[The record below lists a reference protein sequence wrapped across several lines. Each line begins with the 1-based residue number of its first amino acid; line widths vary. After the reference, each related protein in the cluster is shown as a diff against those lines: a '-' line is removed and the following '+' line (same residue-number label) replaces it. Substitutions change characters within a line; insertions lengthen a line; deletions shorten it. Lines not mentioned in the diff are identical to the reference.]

1 MNKIVRILAVGIIAA
16 VCLSSCAKE
25 PTVDWDTLREDA
37 FEAWM
42 SRNGDGAEKQESG
55 VYIKKLHSESNVVK
69 PPKDGDWVLIDYTGR
84 LMITGDVFTTRDSA
98 VAQRQGTFQY
108 YTHYAPE
115 LVQYKQGEA
124 MIDGLYYAL
133 ATMTEG
139 DSVAAY
145 IPPALSYGTYGG
157 SFGNGYQG
165 EVSSVSANTPVIMN
179 LRLDKIVP
187 DPLSYENTL
196 VREYAYEKWGLGV
209 NDTVA
214 KNMYRRVITPGRD
227 TARVGK
233 DSIVCLYYVGQF
245 LDGFVFDTNMADTAR
260 KHHIYDPDNSNKYDS
275 ISLTVGSRDTAYIK
289 GFYTAVEGLR
299 YGDVAQVVFPSTYGY
314 GSTGISE
321 SDATVIGPYSPLVFT
336 IEVLPRYGDG
346 TARHPYTRQGVQ
358 SVDGNEDG
366 VWATGFVVGAV
377 EGASVETSAKYS
389 DTVTVKTNILLSDI
403 RTASDPSRVFAVELP
418 EGEIR
423 DALNLVDN
431 PSIYRKKIAVY
442 GNITQYLG
450 EKGMVGTTQYT
461 K

>member
-1 MNKIVRILAVGIIAA
+1 MLAAGAIAA
-16 VCLSSCAKE
+16 ACLSSCAKE
-25 PTVDWDTLREDA
+25 PSVDWDALREDA

-42 SRNGDGAEKQESG
+42 SRNGDGAVKQPSG
-55 VYIKKLHSESNVVK
+55 VYIKKLHSESSVVK
-69 PPKDGDWVLIDYTGR
+69 PPKAGDWVLIDYTGR
-84 LMITGDVFTTRDSA
+84 TMIAGDVFTTRDSA
-98 VAQRQGTFQY
+98 VARQQGTFEY

-115 LVQYKQGEA
+115 LVEYELGGA
-124 MIDGLYYAL
+124 MIDGLYHAL
-133 ATMTEG
+133 GAMTEG

-145 IPPALSYGTYGG
+145 IPPSLSYGAYGG

-165 EVSSVSANTPVIMN
+165 QISSVSANTPVIMN

-187 DPLSYENTL
+187 DPLAYENTQ
-196 VREYAYEKWGLGV
+196 VREYAYDNWGLSV
-209 NDTVA
+209 TDTIA
-214 KNMYRRVITPGRD
+214 KNMYRRVIVPGRD
-227 TARVGK
+227 TTHVRK

-260 KHHIYDPDNSNKYDS
+260 KHHIYDSNDSYKYDS
-275 ISLTVGSRDTAYIK
+275 ITLTVGSRDTAYIA
-289 GFYTAVEGLR
+289 GFYKAVEGLR

-314 GSTGISE
+314 GSTGTSA

-346 TARHPYTRQGVQ
+346 TVRHPYTRKGVQ

-377 EGASVETSAKYS
+377 EGTSVETSAKYS

-403 RTASDPSRVFAVELP
+403 RTPSEASRVFAVELP

-423 DALNLVDN
+423 DKLNLVDN

-450 EKGMVGTTQYT
+450 QKGVVDVTQYT
-461 K
+461 KR

>member
-1 MNKIVRILAVGIIAA
+1 MNKIVRVLTAGIVAA

-25 PTVDWDTLREDA
+25 PSVDWNALREDA

-42 SRNGDGAEKQESG
+42 NQNVEGAEKQASG

-84 LMITGDVFTTRDSA
+84 IMTTGDVFTTRDSA

-115 LVQYKQGEA
+115 LVEYVKDGE
-124 MIDGLYYAL
+124 MIDGLYYTL
-133 ATMTEG
+133 AAMTEG
-139 DSVAAY
+139 DSVETY
-145 IPPALSYGTYGG
+145 IPPALSYGEYGG

-165 EVSSVSANTPVIMN
+165 EISSVSANTPVVMN
-179 LRLDKIVP
+179 LRLDKIVS
-187 DPLSYENTL
+187 DPLMYENTL

-214 KNMYRRVITPGRD
+214 KSMYRRVITPGRD
-227 TARVGK
+227 TARIGK
-233 DSIVCLYYVGQF
+233 DSIVCLYYVGRF

-260 KHHIYDPDNSNKYDS
+260 RYHIYDADDSNKYDS
-275 ISLTVGSRDTAYIK
+275 ISLTVGSRDTTYIK

-299 YGDVAQVVFPSTYGY
+299 YGDVAQVVFPSIYGY
-314 GSTGISE
+314 GSTGTSE
-321 SDATVIGPYSPLVFT
+321 SGATVIGPYSPLVFT

-358 SVDGNEDG
+358 LVDGDENG

-377 EGASVETSAKYS
+377 EGSSVETSAKYS

-403 RTASDPSRVFAVELP
+403 RTASEPSRVFAVELP
-418 EGEIR
+418 EGEMR